1 MDDGLLEAALST
13 ARDATERADAVL
25 APMTDAQARQPS
37 RLPGWTRGHI
47 ATHLARN
54 ADGNRNMVD
63 GVLAGEERAMYPGG
77 EAGRAAEIDAG
88 AGRPAAEL
96 LEDFTESA
104 QALDGA
110 WNRVPDDA
118 WSGTGITFVCGTRA
132 DLDDGVEPLPR
143 AARAPRGSRPR
154 LCVPPTF
161 PPSTWNSTPTG
172 SASNRGPRHLARRC
186 PGPEPS
192 VARASGP
199 WASRRRS
206 SCHPGP

>member
-1 MDDGLLEAALST
+1 VPDLSVAA
-13 ARDATERADAVL
+13 ARDAVRDATERADAVL

-54 ADGNRNMVD
+54 ADGNRNMVE

-96 LEDFTESA
+96 LEDFRTSA

-118 WSGTGITFVCGTRA
+118 WGGTGITLFAGPVPISTMVLSRCRELLVHLVDLDLGFGPA
-132 DLDDGVEPLPR
+132 DLPAEYVELDADWLR
-143 AARAPRGSRPR
+143 EQ
-154 LCVPPTF
+154 
-161 PPSTWNSTPTG
+161 
-172 SASNRGPRHLARRC
+172 RGPRTWPDA
-186 PGPEPS
+186 
-192 VARASGP
+192 P
-199 WASRRRS
+199 WA
-206 SCHPGP
+206 